1 MNLALFS
8 EISVR
13 DYYDT
18 AVTQQAERRVFNIP
32 DSDLRMQP
40 AQQII
45 DGILTILSPGRLVL
59 DPVLNEEVR
68 TDTTDRLRIRRWLE
82 FSGSA
87 RLLTLRP
94 RQYYATPPRVSLLQ
108 APAAGQ
114 AGRVLLEMTV
124 RTLEEK
130 TDFDRYCTSEFAKV
144 LEYAGW
150 VNEDLDHY
158 ECGAREWL
166 LTLIDAKITRLRAHA
181 RPDEM
186 DGSAQDHAA
195 GKSLPLS
202 KLSSN

>member
-1 MNLALFS
+1 MNLPLFS
-8 EISVR
+8 ELSVR

-32 DSDLRMQP
+32 DGDLRSQP
-40 AQQII
+40 AQHLIES
-45 DGILTILSPGRLVL
+45 ILTILSPGRLVL

-68 TDTTDRLRIRRWLE
+68 TDSQDRMRIRRWLE

-94 RQYYATPPRVSLLQ
+94 RQYYAAPPRVSLLQ

-124 RTLEEK
+124 HTLEER

-144 LEYAGW
+144 LEYSGW
-150 VNEDLDHY
+150 VNDDLDHY

-166 LTLIDAKITRLRAHA
+166 LTLIDAKISRLRGNM
-181 RPDEM
+181 RPGGM
-186 DGSAQDHAA
+186 GDGTLEATGRDNPPFSR
-195 GKSLPLS
+195 LS
-202 KLSSN
+202 TN